1 TGQTLRQASEDLPD
15 DHLRGALQHA
25 PADRSDLAADGSV
38 VDVFEAG
45 VAVVQFYEAH
55 PRTAGGRAHRAV
67 AGAGQLQRVRRVE
80 VGQAN
85 LGGEARTDHADTYGD
100 VGAVLVLTLALQ
112 CVAAGDDRLQRF
124 RIEQ

>member
-1 TGQTLRQASEDLPD
+1 MRLVSLRTSLAEQAEQALPQPGANRRTGKTLRQASEDLPD

-80 VGQAN
+80 V
-85 LGGEARTDHADTYGD
+85 
-100 VGAVLVLTLALQ
+100 
-112 CVAAGDDRLQRF
+112 
-124 RIEQ
+124 